1 MKLSIIL
8 CSFLVLPISLLA
20 VSAEKTTE
28 IDSLPP
34 VFMIGEYEYE
44 YESMVKDCNK
54 LLLEVCQD
62 SMELAYKHWLLMLHD
77 MEIYAESQ
85 KFDIKGIKIWL
96 NVFWNEDG
104 NINHFV
110 YYPKPNS
117 RNTDFTKLT
126 IFLEKFLLHYKFPLD
141 YQSCYAHFGSAT
153 FPTFA
158 KLYLQEQP

>member
-1 MKLSIIL
+1 MPFTLSAFSVDKSGNLDTIP
-8 CSFLVLPISLLA
+8 S
-20 VSAEKTTE
+20 
-28 IDSLPP
+28 
-34 VFMIGEYEYE
+34 VFMIGEHEFEYE
-44 YESMVKDCNK
+44 DKVQECNK

-96 NVFWNEDG
+96 NVFWNADG
-104 NINHFV
+104 SLDKLV

-126 IFLEKFLLHYKFPLD
+126 AFLEKFLVYYEFPLQ
-141 YQSCYAHFGSAT
+141 YKSCFAHYGSAT